1 MTKKKTPK
9 VKADQVEDTLFPI
22 VGIGASAGGLA
33 AFEAFFSGMPPDS
46 DPGMAF
52 VLVQH
57 LAPSHNSVLA
67 DLIQKYTTM
76 KVFEVEDG
84 MIVQPNCVYVI
95 PPGYDM
101 ALLNGTLQLLKPVVS
116 HGHHLPID
124 FFFSSLAHDQHERA
138 ICIVLT
144 GAGSDGAQGI
154 RAIKSEGGMVM
165 AQDVAS
171 AEYDSMPRSAVAT
184 GLVDYELSPSEMP
197 AQLIAYAADTL
208 DNPVVSLSPEKEK
221 ERESSLKK
229 IFVLLRTKTGHD
241 FSFYKPSTIYRRV
254 ERRMVVHKI
263 ATIDGYVAYLQQK
276 SDEIEELFRDLLIG
290 VTKFFRDPEAFQILK
305 ESVIPKLFEGKPAG
319 STIRIWSSGCSTGE
333 EAYSIAILLYEYLA
347 EIKKHYTVQVFATD
361 IDINAIATAR
371 AGVYPLSISANVS
384 KQRLEQFFTIEPNG
398 SSYRIH
404 KTIRDMLIFS
414 EHNLIKDPPF
424 SKLDLISCRNLMIYM
439 GTELQKRLIP
449 LFHYAL
455 NPNGVLF
462 LGSSESIGEFSD
474 LFTIVDLKSKLYMR
488 HDNMIS
494 GKRKTP
500 NPYLLP
506 RNEVNSIISDTA
518 IKSSLPKKLPLRE
531 LTEQALLQQIAPS
544 AALINEFGDILYL
557 HGRTGI
563 YLELPS
569 GESSTNNILLMARE
583 GLQRDL
589 TIALH
594 NAVSTKEIIRSL
606 GLKIKTNGHF
616 TIVNLTIRPV
626 ATNTSGIVQ
635 SYLYLVILEEVSLL
649 DSEQAKQGALR
660 AIAESDTPDENA
672 HLYITALKQE
682 LLSKEEYIN
691 IAREKMESANEK
703 LQSSNEQM
711 QSVNEELQSANEEL
725 ETSKEELQS
734 TNEELS
740 TVNTELQAKVADLSQ
755 ANNDM
760 NNLLAGT
767 GVGTVFVDHQLR
779 ILRFTPEARTII
791 NLIPGDEGRSVAHLV
806 SNLVGY
812 THMVSDVQSVLDT
825 LVPKEVD
832 VQTTS
837 GKWYA
842 MRIFPYRTLD
852 NVIEGAVLTFV
863 DITEISQTRKELE
876 RANEGLRL
884 AVVVRDAN
892 DAITV
897 QDLNGRILAWNPGAV
912 RMYGWSETEALAM
925 NTRERIPQELREEAL
940 HKTHQLSLS
949 EILEPYRT
957 KRITKDG
964 SVVEV
969 WMTATALVNEDG
981 KMYAIATTERM
992 KKPINKSKSEGH
1004 NGDAK

>member
-1 MTKKKTPK
+1 MTRKKISEIPVIQKN
-9 VKADQVEDTLFPI
+9 DIRFPI
-22 VGIGASAGGLA
+22 VGIGASAGGLG
-33 AFEAFFSGMPPDS
+33 AFESFFSGMPSENDS
-46 DPGMAF
+46 GMAF

-57 LAPSHNSVLA
+57 LAPEHTSILA
-67 DLIQKYTTM
+67 SLIQKYTKM
-76 KVFEVEDG
+76 QVFEVEDG
-84 MIVQPNCVYVI
+84 ITVQPNCVYII
-95 PPGYDM
+95 PPGFDM
-101 ALLNGTLQLLKPVVS
+101 ALLNGTLQLLEPS
-116 HGHHLPID
+116 AEPGHRLPID
-124 FFFSSLAHDQHERA
+124 FFFSSLAHDQRERS
-138 ICIVLT
+138 IGIILT
-144 GAGSDGAQGI
+144 GTGSDGTQGI

-165 AQDVAS
+165 VQDLAS
-171 AEYDSMPRSAVAT
+171 SEYDGMPRSAIAT
-184 GLVDYELSPSEMP
+184 GLVDYELPPSQMP
-197 AQLIAYAADTL
+197 SQLIAYVTHALGSSTS
-208 DNPVVSLSPEKEK
+208 SLPPEKEK

-229 IFVLLRTKTGHD
+229 IFILLRTQTGHD
-241 FSFYKPSTIYRRV
+241 FSQYKPSTIYRRV

-263 ATIDGYVAYLQQK
+263 ETIHKYVKYLQQK
-276 SDEIEELFRDLLIG
+276 PDEIEALFRDLLIG
-290 VTKFFRDPEAFQILK
+290 VTKFFRDPEVFATLK
-305 ESVIPKLFEGKPAG
+305 ETIIPKLFEGRNAG
-319 STIRIWSSGCSTGE
+319 STIRVWSSGCSTGE

-347 EIKKHYTVQVFATD
+347 EIKKTYTVQVFATD
-361 IDINAIATAR
+361 IDATAIATAR
-371 AGVYPLSISANVS
+371 TGIYPSSIAASIS
-384 KQRLEQFFTIEPNG
+384 QERLEQFFTAEPNG
-398 SSYRIH
+398 STYRIH
-404 KTIRDMLIFS
+404 KNIRDILIFS
-414 EHNLIKDPPF
+414 EHDLIRDPPF

-439 GTELQKRLIP
+439 DAELQKRLIP

-455 NPNGVLF
+455 NPNGILF

-474 LFTIVDLKSKLYMR
+474 LFSTLDLKSKLYMR
-488 HDNMIS
+488 NNHTFNS
-494 GKRKTP
+494 KRKVF
-500 NPYLLP
+500 NPFLSSMNEIHSALP
-506 RNEVNSIISDTA
+506 DGAV
-518 IKSSLPKKLPLRE
+518 KSTIPKKLPLRE
-531 LTEQALLQQIAPS
+531 LTEQALLQQIAPFG
-544 AALINEFGDILYL
+544 ALINEIGDILYL
-557 HGRTGI
+557 HGRTGV

-583 GLQRDL
+583 GLRRDL

-594 NAVSTKEIIRSL
+594 NAVLTKEIVRSL

-626 ATNTSGIVQ
+626 STNALGQ
-635 SYLYLVILEEVSLL
+635 EHLYLVILEEVSLL

-660 AIAESDTPDENA
+660 AIAESDTPDANA
-672 HLYITALKQE
+672 HLYIAALKQE
-682 LLSKEEYIN
+682 LVSKEEYIN
-691 IAREKMESANEK
+691 IAKEKMENSNEK
-703 LQSSNEQM
+703 LKSSNEQM

-740 TVNTELQAKVADLSQ
+740 TVNTELQAKVGDLSQ

-812 THMVSDVQSVLDT
+812 THMVSDVQAVLDT
-825 LVPKEVD
+825 LVPKEID

-852 NVIEGAVLTFV
+852 NVIEGAVLTFM
-863 DITEISQTRKELE
+863 DITEISQTREALVK
-876 RANEGLRL
+876 ANEVLRL

-892 DAITV
+892 DAITM

-925 NTRERIPQELREEAL
+925 NTRERIPQELREEAS
-940 HKTHQLSLS
+940 HRIHQLSLS
-949 EILEPYRT
+949 EVLEPYKT
-957 KRITKDG
+957 QRITKKG

-969 WMTATALVNEDG
+969 WMTATALINESG
-981 KMYAIATTERM
+981 EMYAIATTERI
-992 KKPINKSKSEGH
+992 KNALNDSKTEGK
-1004 NGDAK
+1004 NADAK